1 MTTNTSSTAVAT
13 SDLAQ
18 RVGDAMKTAIESLSP
33 ERLMRI
39 QEIKKRVDELSEKG
53 LLRREKFSEASSAD
67 LRKRY
72 FLGQEG

>member
-1 MTTNTSSTAVAT
+1 
-13 SDLAQ
+13 
-18 RVGDAMKTAIESLSP
+18 MKTAIESLSP

-72 FLGQEG
+72 FIGQEG